1 VSRTQFRWLLVFWLA
16 LIVGRLAS
24 PSTQLPSDVNAAT
37 HAAAAETFST
47 AAGKAY
53 FVAVVGLSVAGFV
66 GMLRTWR
73 FAPHVFLAAY
83 VVEFAGMP
91 LAGWYAATGW
101 QVMFEG
107 LAGVLAG
114 ALFVAAVFG
123 PAKQLFEGPRNAA
136 A

>member
-1 VSRTQFRWLLVFWLA
+1 MSRTQFRWLLVLWLV

-24 PSTQLPSDVNAAT
+24 PSTQLPVGVSAANQSSVV
-37 HAAAAETFST
+37 ETFST
-47 AAGKAY
+47 LTGKAY
-53 FVAVVGLSVAGFV
+53 VIVVLGLTIVGFV

-114 ALFVAAVFG
+114 ALFVIAVFG
-123 PAKQLFEGPRNAA
+123 PAKQLFQGARTLAA
-136 A
+136 